1 MTRTPIHLW
10 IVGIVSLLWNA
21 FGAMDYLMTRMNSAD
36 YLAAQPEARL
46 MLLEQAPLWFDF
58 TWAIGVWLSVIG
70 SVLLLLRS
78 RFASAAF
85 GLSLLGLIGSS
96 VYTYLIAD
104 GGNMTAAAGMGAV
117 IFSIAI
123 PIILIGLWLYARAM
137 TRKGVLR

>member
-1 MTRTPIHLW
+1 MTKTPIHLW
-10 IVGIVSLLWNA
+10 IVGIVSLFWNA
-21 FGAMDYLMTRMNSAD
+21 GGAMDYVMTRMNSAD

-46 MLLEQAPLWFDF
+46 MMLEQAPLWFGV
-58 TWAIGVWLSVIG
+58 TWAVGVWLSVVG
-70 SVLLLLRS
+70 SLLLLLRS
-78 RFASAAF
+78 RFASTAF

-96 VYTYLIAD
+96 IYTYGIAD

-123 PIILIGLWLYARAM
+123 PVILIALWLYARAM